1 MKQTVDEKCAP
12 VDSYETEDRGVM
24 VKKNAEQYD
33 IYHGTSQEILTSKL
47 ELKRVCA
54 RWVLCLNQPE

>member
-1 MKQTVDEKCAP
+1 MKQTVDEKRAP

-24 VKKNAEQYD
+24 AKKVAEHFD
-33 IYHGTSQEILTSKL
+33 IRHGTSQEIHTSKL

-54 RWVLCLNQPE
+54 RWVLRLNQPE